1 MTSLHAASLPSRSC
15 VARARS
21 TKCRWRASPRNWA
34 ADSAR
39 YRNRDRHQPR
49 ASGARRLPGVWYV
62 EDLSDLERE
71 AQLRSF
77 WRDNWVTLVGG
88 VAIGLGAI
96 AGWRYWQSHTRQ
108 QAERAEAE
116 YAGVIEALTAN
127 KRDDA
132 ATRAAAL
139 REANPSSPYADQSD
153 LALAR
158 AAVDRRE
165 YDEAAK
171 RLRAV
176 IDGSRDA
183 ELRQVARIRLARVLI
198 EQSKPDEALALLD
211 PSTAG
216 AFAPHFHDI
225 RGDALIAKGD
235 IADARRAYDAALA
248 ADPEQKSLDREYVTL
263 KRDSLPA
270 VAATEGA
277 AP

>member
-1 MTSLHAASLPSRSC
+1 M
-15 VARARS
+15 
-21 TKCRWRASPRNWA
+21 
-34 ADSAR
+34 
-39 YRNRDRHQPR
+39 
-49 ASGARRLPGVWYV
+49 

-77 WRDNWVTLVGG
+77 WRDNWLTLVGG

-108 QAERAEAE
+108 QAEQAEAAYTRVVE
-116 YAGVIEALTAN
+116 SLTAN

-139 REANPSSPYADQSD
+139 REANPSSPYADQAD
-153 LALAR
+153 LAVAR

-165 YDEAAK
+165 YDEAVK

-198 EQSKPDEALALLD
+198 EQSKPDEALALLA
-211 PSTAG
+211 PSEAG

-225 RGDALIAKGD
+225 RGDALAAKGD
-235 IADARRAYDAALA
+235 TADARRAYDAALA

-263 KRDSLPA
+263 KRDSLPPA
-270 VAATEGA
+270 EPATTATKGA
-277 AP
+277 TP